1 MNSIKKILK
10 PDGPEQH
17 NKMEKEISDLRK
29 QNEVQTVLFTDNTG
43 IRNSKQ

>member
-10 PDGPEQH
+10 HDGLEQH
-17 NKMEKEISDLRK
+17 NKMKKEMLDLRK

-43 IRNSKQ
+43 IRNSK

>member
-10 PDGPEQH
+10 HGRLEQH
-17 NKMEKEISDLRK
+17 KKMKKEILDLRK

-43 IRNSKQ
+43 IRNSK